1 MNKLLYF
8 AYGSNMWHERIIE
21 RLGLTPRR
29 GLYRLLH
36 YALVFNAGWHKR
48 CAYAN
53 IMAVNPVLNDFVE
66 GVLYEPNDRQI
77 AELDRYEGYPLN
89 YQKRYK
95 SINFNGEDIV
105 IFWYESTNNRYI
117 VQEAK
122 PALSYLN
129 IILDGCAQNGLN
141 ETYEK
146 LLIYKLNNYTV
157 RSVINKITNKRITK
171 KSKNV

>member
-1 MNKLLYF
+1 MNKLFYF

-29 GLYRLLH
+29 GIYRLLN
-36 YALVFNAGWHKR
+36 YTLVFNAGWHKR

-53 IMAVNPVLNDFVE
+53 IMAANPIINDYVE

-77 AELDRYEGYPLN
+77 AELDKYEGYPVN

-95 SINFNGEDIV
+95 SIIFNGEEII
-105 IFWYESTNNRYI
+105 IFWYESTNYRYI
-117 VQEAK
+117 VNEAK

-146 LLIYKLNNYTV
+146 LLMYKLNNYTV
-157 RSVINKITNKRITK
+157 KFVINKITNKRITK
-171 KSKNV
+171 RSKNV